1 VENILSRHR
10 NLTILVAV
18 LFAEVVGLG
27 VQVKRSSDIESTR
40 LIRVWTV
47 GAVTPLEKA
56 FVVTTGGAKDL
67 WHNYFYLRGVRA
79 ENRALQ
85 QQIRELQIEQ
95 VRMRE
100 DAVQAR
106 RLQLLLG
113 FKEQFISHTV
123 AAQVIGSSGTD
134 LSRSVFIDKG
144 AKDGIQQDMAVITAQ
159 GIAGKVLKVFS
170 NSSQVLLINDAS
182 SGVGAILQ
190 KSRLQGVV
198 KGSSGGETMLE
209 KVMSDEQVEAGE
221 TVLTSGGDRIFPK
234 GLPIGTVMKVK
245 PGAELFLNIRLKPAA
260 DLGRLEEVLVI
271 TKLEERQPTTQEAQ
285 GPVRAIDILAARLP
299 SVPDKAAASVPAA
312 TGKAADG
319 ITAAAGGNASSADEP
334 PAAKPAMAG
343 VAPNKPAANSGAAGG
358 SASIAGKVLIT
369 RPATTGA
376 ASPRPATNRSAA
388 PGQNMPA
395 GAPSLAPKKAT
406 GKVAGTPATAPPKKI
421 SDTAPEESATEPRV
435 KAESPARATA
445 ADQSA
450 ERKPPSARA
459 KAPVAENAPSSQ
471 AAPEAPPQP

>member
-27 VQVKRSSDIESTR
+27 VQVKRSTDIESTR

-47 GAVTPLEKA
+47 GAVTPLEKG
-56 FVVTTGGAKDL
+56 FVATTGGVRDL

-85 QQIRELQIEQ
+85 QQIRQLQLEQ

-113 FKEQFISHTV
+113 FKEQFIARTV

-134 LSRSVFIDKG
+134 LSRSIFIDKG

-170 NSSQVLLINDAS
+170 SSSQVLLINDAS
-182 SGVGAILQ
+182 SGVGAILE

-198 KGSSGGETMLE
+198 KGSSAGETMLE
-209 KVMSDEQVEAGE
+209 KVMSDEKVESGE
-221 TVLTSGGDRIFPK
+221 AVLTSGGDRIFPK

-260 DLGRLEEVLVI
+260 DLDRLEEVLVI
-271 TKLEERQPTTQEAQ
+271 TKLEERQPTAQEAQ

-299 SVPDKAAASVPAA
+299 SVPDKPAEATPAAGKPTANAAIAGSVAKTVTTKPAAAAAARPGEQAGAAPKQSAAPNESAAPNQSAAPNSPRMTPITKPAKAAGAATPAA
-312 TGKAADG
+312 RKKITDMNPEQGNAGLPAAGDSSAG
-319 ITAAAGGNASSADEP
+319 PTAAA
-334 PAAKPAMAG
+334 
-343 VAPNKPAANSGAAGG
+343 
-358 SASIAGKVLIT
+358 
-369 RPATTGA
+369 
-376 ASPRPATNRSAA
+376 
-388 PGQNMPA
+388 PG
-395 GAPSLAPKKAT
+395 T
-406 GKVAGTPATAPPKKI
+406 
-421 SDTAPEESATEPRV
+421 
-435 KAESPARATA
+435 
-445 ADQSA
+445 
-450 ERKPPSARA
+450 ERKPPSART
-459 KAPVAENAPSSQ
+459 KAPVAENAPSTSP
-471 AAPEAPPQP
+471 APEAPPQP